1 MKFFTI
7 ILFLYLSIIKNFNYD
22 SIIYKLKVTERYETI
37 LELLRVE
44 KFNKGSWHKLYTDF
58 KLYSI

>member
-1 MKFFTI
+1 MIFNFNCMKFFTI
-7 ILFLYLSIIKNFNYD
+7 ILFLYLSIKNFNYD

-44 KFNKGSWHKLYTDF
+44 KFNKGS
-58 KLYSI
+58 